1 MFNYFIRLIF
11 YVFLTALFLP
21 ELLWA
26 HPVSFKDGYGIMPTY
41 TKDRQDLELNY
52 SFAVDK
58 ALAINTININ
68 YKDNDALFI
77 LPQFNYKLYRKNEL
91 ESQTNLYLSLGLG
104 NVNYQSEN
112 RLSSLTAIQADY
124 ETRRVYTL
132 LKTEALQSEG
142 GLDLYN
148 VRYRVGLAPYLAD
161 FKDFHTWIILQ
172 LEYTPELDHSFT
184 VTPLFRFFYN
194 NYLVEIG
201 SSTRGEL
208 FLAGIFHF

>member
-1 MFNYFIRLIF
+1 MFNYFIKLTF
-11 YVFLTALFLP
+11 YLFLSLLFLP
-21 ELLWA
+21 DLLWA
-26 HPVSFKDGYGIMPTY
+26 HPVSFKDGFGIMPMY

-52 SFAVDK
+52 SFAADK
-58 ALAINTININ
+58 ALAINTINIS
-68 YKDNDALFI
+68 YRDRDALFI

-91 ESQTNLYLSLGLG
+91 ESQTNLYLLLGLG

-112 RLSSLTAIQADY
+112 NLASIAAVQADY

-132 LKTEALQSEG
+132 LHAEALQAEG
-142 GLDLYN
+142 DLDLYHL
-148 VRYRVGLAPYLAD
+148 RYRLGLAPYLAD
-161 FKDFHTWIILQ
+161 FNDFHTWIILQ
-172 LEYTPELDHSFT
+172 LEYTPELDNTFT
-184 VTPLFRFFYN
+184 VTPLLRFFYS